1 MAARSAMVGLE
12 VTTGGAAMKHSI
24 SYRNVEASDAMDR
37 VLSRQL
43 SKINSLLRSYD
54 PDLVQLRGHV
64 ERHPRRAEF
73 AFSVNLSLPTGT
85 LHATAASA
93 DPELS
98 ARETFKELSKQI
110 KKHMSLL
117 RKDFEWKRK
126 RGRME
131 RALA

>member
-1 MAARSAMVGLE
+1 MN
-12 VTTGGAAMKHSI
+12 HSI
-24 SYRNVEASDAMDR
+24 SYRNVEASEAMDR
-37 VLSRQL
+37 VLNRQL
-43 SKINSLLRSYD
+43 GKIDSLLRSYD
-54 PDLVQLRGHV
+54 PDLVQLRGHL

-73 AFSVNLSLPTGT
+73 AFRVNLSLPTGT

-93 DPELS
+93 DPEMS
-98 ARETFKELSKQI
+98 ARETFAELAEQI
-110 KKHMSLL
+110 KKHMSRL